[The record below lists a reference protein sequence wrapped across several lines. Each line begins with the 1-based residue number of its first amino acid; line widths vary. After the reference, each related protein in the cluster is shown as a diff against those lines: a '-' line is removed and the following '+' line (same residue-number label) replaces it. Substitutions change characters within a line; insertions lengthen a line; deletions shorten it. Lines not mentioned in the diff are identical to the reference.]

1 MSENIDLRIAESMKG
16 VDDFFNKITS
26 IDELKMSEMFQ
37 RHQKAAQDFERKMLE
52 FMTEKKT
59 RRIYILRIEKFQNP
73 IIEEQTFVAID
84 TYYQFFSYDE
94 RRHAFCAAR
103 DLKSEGSTHVTIHDL
118 KPLVDMS
125 DEEFD
130 ARGRKA
136 NYEYAKKFRE
146 AMRSAR

>member
-1 MSENIDLRIAESMKG
+1 MK
-16 VDDFFNKITS
+16 DDFFNKITS
-26 IDELKMSEMFQ
+26 INELKMSEMVQ
-37 RHQKAAQDFERKMLE
+37 RHQKAVQDFERKMLE

-59 RRIYILRIEKFQNP
+59 RRIYILRVEKFQNP
-73 IIEEQTFVAID
+73 IMEEQTFVSID

-103 DLKSEGSTHVTIHDL
+103 DLKSEGFTHVIVRDL
-118 KPLVDMS
+118 KPLLDMS
-125 DEEFD
+125 DEEFESM
-130 ARGRKA
+130 GYYA